1 MKKDIIFPTV
11 EGISIAIL
19 KDDTDSTSPLWQ
31 VYLINTNNYD
41 IANVTI
47 CSNGYGNNSE
57 GIFQETS
64 TLRYFIQSIAAQQ
77 YELIEPIDAGV
88 FHLNN
93 EYWVSYFVGDLM
105 YDKRFVFVPDTIIEA
120 NFTTIPIIGK
130 MGVLHG

>member
-19 KDDTDSTSPLWQ
+19 KDEVDSSSPLWQ

-47 CSNGYGNNSE
+47 CTHGYGNNSE

-64 TLRYFIQSIAAQQ
+64 TLRYFIQSVAAQQ
-77 YELIEPIDAGV
+77 YELIEPIDVGV

-105 YDKRFVFVPDTIIEA
+105 YDKRFVFVPDTIMES
-120 NFTTIPIIGK
+120 NFTTIPLMGN
-130 MGVLHG
+130 MGVLHQ